1 MKQKLMFLEHFIL
14 ARYMTLLTFSIDFVI
29 SSERETFYWKL
40 GKNGSTTVI
49 DVSVQIGLLID
60 LMDMK

>member
-1 MKQKLMFLEHFIL
+1 
-14 ARYMTLLTFSIDFVI
+14 MTLLTFSIDFVI